1 MKLFEEK
8 EKNVILQ
15 VLRVLFNAICTRQ
28 TALNATQMR
37 AILQGEKE
45 KGGVNHFRVTPPFR

>member
-45 KGGVNHFRVTPPFR
+45 KRRRKPFPVYAVF

>member
-45 KGGVNHFRVTPPFR
+45 KGALQNSV